1 MIRDELINEYFDWM
15 CQLVSD
21 KRYTRNQSYR
31 KLLSKLHNIDFV
43 YAIDMDGNRA
53 ADGIDLRY
61 YFGGERG
68 YEDYIITSFLDD
80 RPCSILEMM
89 IALAKRCEN
98 IMEDPEI
105 GDRTAQ
111 WFWEMISNLGLYDMY
126 DSNFDR
132 RYVEVTIDIFL
143 NRGYERNGKGGLFV
157 IKHPKRDLRTVEI
170 WYQMN
175 WYLDSILNI

>member
-1 MIRDELINEYFDWM
+1 MTRDELINEYFDWM
-15 CQLVSD
+15 CQFVSD
-21 KRYTRNQSYR
+21 KRYTGGQPYR
-31 KLLSKLHNIDFV
+31 KLLSKLHNIDFT
-43 YAIDMDGNRA
+43 YTIDMDGNRA

-61 YFGGERG
+61 RFGCECG

-89 IALAKRCEN
+89 ISLAIRCEN
-98 IMEDPEI
+98 IMEDPKT
-105 GDRTAQ
+105 GNRTAQ
-111 WFWEMISNLGLYDMY
+111 WFWEMISNLGLYEMCDY
-126 DSNFDR
+126 NFDR
-132 RYVEVTIDIFL
+132 KYVENVIDIFL
-143 NRGYERNGKGGLFV
+143 NRNYKRNGKGGLFI